1 MGPKIEKLW
10 MLGLQKWRI
19 IFMLP
24 KLGDIR
30 PWNLPNPTKR
40 LCFNMVEDN
49 EAKGKENPWLY
60 MGILQRTY

>member
-1 MGPKIEKLW
+1 
-10 MLGLQKWRI
+10 
-19 IFMLP
+19 MLP